1 MTAEIIEFP
10 LNERMNSIWM
20 ARASG
25 RFVNKYDI
33 NPQSEEYLQLMDTIQ
48 ICLDEEGAAEW
59 TKEEVDTLVD
69 SFFREIIIT
78 NFTPSNDQ

>member
-1 MTAEIIEFP
+1 MTAEIVEFP
-10 LNERMNSIWM
+10 MNERMNSVWM

-33 NPQSEEYLQLMDTIQ
+33 NPESQEYHELMDIIQ
-48 ICLDEEGAAEW
+48 VCLDEEGAAEW
-59 TKEEVDTLVD
+59 TKEEVDELVD

-78 NFTPSNDQ
+78 TFIPDNDQ